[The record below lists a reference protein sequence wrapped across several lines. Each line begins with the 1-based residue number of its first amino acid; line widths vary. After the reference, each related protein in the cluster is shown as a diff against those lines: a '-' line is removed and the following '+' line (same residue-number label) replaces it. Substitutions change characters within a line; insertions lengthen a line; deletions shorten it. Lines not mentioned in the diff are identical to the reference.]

1 MSMARLRNVNSGAIV
16 EVDDEKVERMGT
28 EWEPADDKKA
38 PAKKAASKSD
48 KK

>member
-1 MSMARLRNVNSGAIV
+1 MPRLKNVNNGAIV
-16 EVDDEKVERMGT
+16 EVADEKVDRMGA
-28 EWEPADDKKA
+28 EWESADDKKT